1 MTGLPASS
9 ARPGAKRGTRGG
21 TTPGTTGSTAGSTA
35 GSTTG
40 TTVRTTKERG
50 DAAEQ
55 LALEHLERHG
65 LTLLARNYR
74 CRMGEVDLIMR
85 DGASLVF
92 VEVRLRGK
100 GAFASAAESIDA
112 RKQRRIV
119 AAAMHYLMRR
129 PEAPCR
135 FDCVLMSTL
144 DAASVEWVKAAF
156 TL

>member
-1 MTGLPASS
+1 MTGSPAGS
-9 ARPGAKRGTRGG
+9 ARPGAKRG

-65 LTLLARNYR
+65 LKLLARNYR

-119 AAAMHYLMRR
+119 AAAMHYLMRQ
-129 PEAPCR
+129 PETPCR

>member
-1 MTGLPASS
+1 MTGVPAGN
-9 ARPGAKRGTRGG
+9 AGRGRPRGA
-21 TTPGTTGSTAGSTA
+21 TPA
-35 GSTTG
+35 
-40 TTVRTTKERG
+40 TKARG

-55 LALEHLERHG
+55 LALEYLQHHG
-65 LTLLARNYR
+65 LVLLARNYR

-85 DGASLVF
+85 DGATLVF

-119 AAAMHYLMRR
+119 AAAMHYLMRQR
-129 PEAPCR
+129 EAPCR
-135 FDCVLMSTL
+135 FDCVLLSTL
-144 DAASVEWVKAAF
+144 DAAAVDWVKAAF